1 MKADAAHWPQYEA
14 DEEFNDVVTHY
25 LKTGKI

>member
-14 DEEFNDVVTHY
+14 PQEFNDVMRKF
-25 LKTGKI
+25 LATGKC